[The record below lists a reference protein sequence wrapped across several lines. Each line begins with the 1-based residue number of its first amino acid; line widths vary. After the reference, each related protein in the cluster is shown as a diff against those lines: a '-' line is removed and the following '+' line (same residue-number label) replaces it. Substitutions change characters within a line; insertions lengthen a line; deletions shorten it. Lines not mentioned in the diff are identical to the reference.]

1 MISSAASVRSQIT
14 VLVVDDH
21 EMLLESLVRNLD
33 RQSDITVVASA
44 VNVSGALTA
53 VATHQPDVV
62 VMDYNLP
69 DGDGASAARQITQ
82 RWPSV
87 RVIMLT
93 GSSKEAAVFEAA
105 WGGCSGYLEKTSAS
119 TELVDMVRRV
129 RNGANELPLSR
140 LDRLPQLK
148 DLVVHYQPVVNLTS
162 TEIVGFEAL
171 VRWNH
176 PTRGLLEPA
185 EFIGLAEQTS
195 FIVDIDEYV
204 RHEACRQAA
213 DWNRRFA
220 RDPARF
226 MSVNV
231 SGRELRL
238 PDLAARILR
247 TLDGVA
253 LDPKALM
260 VEVTET
266 FLVGDAK
273 QSSHTLKELSE
284 AGVLIALDDFGT
296 AYSSLEY
303 LRRFPVDVIKLDKSF
318 TCDLPSG
325 ERGLRLAHAV
335 GQLATGMGA
344 VGEAEGIETEEQ
356 ATCLRSLGWQLGQGY
371 YFSRPVDSYLIESLL
386 QR

>member
-1 MISSAASVRSQIT
+1 MISSDSNAPSQIR

-21 EMLLESLVRNLD
+21 EMVLESLVRNLD
-33 RQSDITVVASA
+33 RQSDIAVVASA
-44 VNVSGALTA
+44 VNVSGALIA

-93 GSSKEAAVFEAA
+93 GSSEEAAVFEAA

-129 RNGANELPLSR
+129 RTGANELPLSR
-140 LDRLPQLK
+140 LERLPQLK
-148 DLVVHYQPVVNLTS
+148 DLVVHYQPVVDLTS
-162 TEIVGFEAL
+162 KEIVGFEAL

-176 PTRGLLEPA
+176 PTKGLLEPA

-204 RHEACRQAA
+204 RYEACRQAA
-213 DWNRRFA
+213 EWSHRFA
-220 RDPARF
+220 RVPARF

-247 TLDGVA
+247 TLDRVA

-273 QSSHTLKELSE
+273 GSSHTLTELSE

-303 LRRFPVDVIKLDKSF
+303 LSRFPVDVIKLDKSF
-318 TCDLPSG
+318 TDDLPSG

-335 GQLATGMGA
+335 GQLAAGMGA
-344 VGEAEGIETEEQ
+344 IAEAEGIETEAQ

-371 YFSRPVDSYLIESLL
+371 YFSGPHDSQSIERLL
-386 QR
+386 QP